1 MREGDNPN
9 KTKTNINFNY
19 THQVIIPVFIPN
31 EEGYFKDTF
40 AVFKFCINSLINTS
54 HKQTYISII
63 NNGSCPV
70 VTKYLDDL
78 FLNKQIHEIIH
89 TANIGKINAILKGL
103 VGIDIELVTISD
115 QDILFQKGWQSETLS
130 IFNNFSKAGVVG
142 LIPMLDLYR
151 NNSENCILDYLFS
164 NKMKLESIKDIQSM
178 RMFYDSIWGHQEY
191 DENFFKKILVVNSKN
206 LNIAVVGSGHLVATY
221 KRTIFNSLK
230 STFSKDL
237 LSAKSEMKFLDL
249 PPSQLGYYRL
259 TTANN
264 YAFHMGNKF
273 EDWMVNYL
281 PSKDK
286 SVNQIMLSN
295 STHFFNLNLSKKIIH
310 TVKRQFVK
318 RIVFSGVFYKLFLRH
333 KDIKVQNFKP
343 L

>member
-9 KTKTNINFNY
+9 KSKTDLNFNY

-31 EEGYFKDTF
+31 EEGYFKDAFTI
-40 AVFKFCINSLINTS
+40 FKLCIQSLINTS

-63 NNGSCPV
+63 NNGSCPI
-70 VTKYLDDL
+70 VTNYLDDL
-78 FLNKQIHEIIH
+78 FLNKQIQEIIH

-115 QDILFQKGWQSETLS
+115 QDILFQKEWQSETLS
-130 IFNNFSKAGVVG
+130 VFNNFSKAGVVG
-142 LIPMLDLYR
+142 LIPMLELYR
-151 NNSENCILDYLFS
+151 NNSENCILDFLFS
-164 NKMKLESIKDIQSM
+164 KKMNLENIKEVQSM
-178 RMFYDSIWGHQEY
+178 RMFYDSIWGYQKY
-191 DENFFKKILVVNSKN
+191 DENFFKKILVVNSNNKN
-206 LNIAVVGSGHLVATY
+206 VAIVGSGHLVATY
-221 KRTIFNSLK
+221 KRTIFNSLP
-230 STFSKDL
+230 STLSKDL
-237 LSAKSEMKFLDL
+237 LSAQSEMKFLDL

-286 SVNQIMLSN
+286 NAKQILLSDSN
-295 STHFFNLNLSKKIIH
+295 HYFNLNLSKKIIH
-310 TVKRQFVK
+310 KLKRQFVK
-318 RIVFSGVFYKLFLRH
+318 RIVFSGIFYKLFLIQ
-333 KDIKVQNFKP
+333 KGVEVKNIKS